1 MNRRALG
8 AVLLLLGLIVV
19 AAGVVLMTV
28 IVPGMKR
35 FPDDVDVT
43 REYDG
48 TLAVMLNPQ
57 DFTFMND
64 LPVTI
69 ERHVSVQDTDGDL
82 ALVREEQVMNA
93 GDQTLQNLTKSYAI
107 NRETMEAVTSG
118 YPDAWTEEPGFWPRE
133 GLVIGW
139 PIDSEPQGYR
149 GWSDDYRQV
158 VTLDYDS
165 EVIHDRSDLTTYY
178 YTASSEAQPIAPEA
192 AESMGLPMAIP
203 KEALIGL
210 MGQTDLPPLI
220 QNALPTMLEDWE
232 GDVPLDYFY
241 AYEAEYWVEPTTGVL
256 IDTRKHDLRTVTLG
270 QELVAGSPLAM
281 LPEENRAALRVP
293 VFDLTYQGADS
304 AVADATADAE
314 DNISR
319 LDLYGRYI
327 PIGLEVVGA
336 LIALLGLYWLVRG

>member
-1 MNRRALG
+1 MNRRSLG
-8 AVLLLLGLIVV
+8 ALLFLLGLAIV
-19 AAGVVLMTV
+19 AAGVVLMLV

-35 FPDDVDVT
+35 FPDDVDTT
-43 REYDG
+43 RQYEG
-48 TLAVMLNPQ
+48 TLATMLNPA
-57 DFTFMND
+57 DFTFLND

-69 ERHVSVQDTDGDL
+69 ERHVTVQDTDGDL
-82 ALVREEQVMNA
+82 ALVREEQVMSA

-107 NRETMEAVTSG
+107 DRETMESVASG
-118 YPDAWTEEPGFWPRE
+118 YPDAWSEEPGFWPRE

-139 PIDSEPQGYR
+139 PIDSEPESYR

-178 YTASSEAQPIAPEA
+178 YVGSGEAQPIAPEA
-192 AESMGLPMAIP
+192 AQAMGLPMAIP
-203 KEALIGL
+203 KDALIDL
-210 MGQTDLPPLI
+210 IGQTDLPALI
-220 QNALPTMLEDWE
+220 QNALPGMLDAWE

-270 QELVAGSPLAM
+270 QEVVAGSPLAA

-293 VFDLTYQGADS
+293 VFDLTYQAVDS
-304 AVADATADAE
+304 AVADAKADAE
-314 DNISR
+314 ENIDR
-319 LDLYGRYI
+319 LNLFGRYI

-336 LIALLGLYWLVRG
+336 LIALLGLFWVIRG